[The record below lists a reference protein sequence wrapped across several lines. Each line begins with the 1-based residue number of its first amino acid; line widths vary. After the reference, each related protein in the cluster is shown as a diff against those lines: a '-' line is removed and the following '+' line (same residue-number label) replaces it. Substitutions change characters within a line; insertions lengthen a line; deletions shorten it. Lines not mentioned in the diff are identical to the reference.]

1 MVKYITVIAAL
12 SFRIVTAKF
21 TKCCPVGKYLNIH
34 TKKCVDGDINT
45 SEDVRLNITIPG
57 GETSEEDIPISIHVS
72 NHTYNY
78 PCIQSLRY
86 NFEPFILRNN
96 SSYLL
101 FDYQTNRKFN
111 TTDVCLDH
119 AINTETSD
127 IALVAQ
133 TCLSCSKEYPCINYC
148 CPGGQVSK
156 EGKCVENQFL
166 TYNITERKHKKLN
179 LRLQCSV
186 AVVYPRKLWQLNSNG
201 EMNVDGKVHDASEYC
216 VQEEDDGDL
225 SLLLCPQTDD
235 KVDYMKLVRMVFMCL
250 SLGSFILLIFLH
262 IIIEDLR
269 TNRLT
274 KLKIPLYLCL
284 LISFLITVITKLNDF
299 TLVSS
304 SICVILALL
313 LQYFS
318 LAIFFWLTSM
328 SFDIWLGFRIIA
340 NPLQNPE
347 IADAE
352 QMLRMKILYGFS
364 MGCPFVIT
372 FVTAVLQIVEEPE
385 NSPYIHPSIGVSC
398 MIGQYLP
405 LFLYWHLIIFIL
417 LCVNCVFYCLVVYN
431 FTFGIWKQC
440 SYGTNQLRNFRILVE
455 LIFLMGINWFSEV
468 IYFFIEWQYP
478 AYWDHPLLTLIIS
491 FNWII
496 GVILLLAFCCKV
508 NNRNL
513 IRKIFLG
520 EEKDNDTGRTFNT
533 QLSDSNQSSKE
544 LIQQE

>member
-340 NPLQNPE
+340 NPFRDPE
-347 IADAE
+347 IAGSE
-352 QMLRMKILYGFS
+352 QMPRMKLLYGFS

-372 FVTAVLQIVEEPE
+372 FVTGVLQFVEEPE
-385 NSPYIHPSIGVSC
+385 YSPYIHPSIGVAC
-398 MIGQYLP
+398 MIDQYLP
-405 LFLYWHLIIFIL
+405 RFLYWNLIIFIL
-417 LCVNCVFYCLVVYN
+417 LCVNCVFYCLVV
-431 FTFGIWKQC
+431 FKQC
-440 SYGTNQLRNFRILVE
+440 RSGTNQLRNFRILVE

-468 IYFFIEWQYP
+468 ISFFIGWQYP
-478 AYWDHPLLTLIIS
+478 TYWDHPLLTLINS
-491 FNWII
+491 VNWII

-508 NNRNL
+508 SNRNH
-513 IRKIFLG
+513 IRKYFLG
-520 EEKDNDTGRTFNT
+520 EEKDNDTGRTFDT
-533 QLSDSNQSSKE
+533 QLSNQSSKE
-544 LIQQE
+544 LIKE